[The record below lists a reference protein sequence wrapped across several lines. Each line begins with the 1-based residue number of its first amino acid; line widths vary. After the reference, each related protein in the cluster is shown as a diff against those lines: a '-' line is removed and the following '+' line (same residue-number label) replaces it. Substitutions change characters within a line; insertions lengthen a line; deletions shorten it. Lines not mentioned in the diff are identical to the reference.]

1 MMIPA
6 QTGIHVIFSCGV
18 SSYSDQAVIVS
29 FTDFYRKLKKF
40 YINLFENLF
49 ANLFLFENENRTR
62 TKKNLIFANKNRTR
76 TKNILNA
83 ANENRTRTKKI
94 SVFFH
99 PCWGCLSW
107 QKKFTRPSPFIY
119 VHVYLFSQWKV
130 EKRDIGPL
138 VFKGSGS
145 AWDFERK
152 NSSWPAT
159 FETLERRF
167 RGLKWACTDWLWQSS
182 ILMSHNLWVI
192 RMNHQVAPEFEL
204 FSFCWDCLFTGL
216 HNLQF

>member
-1 MMIPA
+1 MIPA

-29 FTDFYRKLKKF
+29 FTDFYRKLKKI
-40 YINLFENLF
+40 YINLFE
-49 ANLFLFENENRTR
+49 NLFLFENENRTR
-62 TKKNLIFANKNRTR
+62 TKKFLIFANKNRTR

-99 PCWGCLSW
+99 PC
-107 QKKFTRPSPFIY
+107 
-119 VHVYLFSQWKV
+119 
-130 EKRDIGPL
+130 
-138 VFKGSGS
+138 
-145 AWDFERK
+145 
-152 NSSWPAT
+152 
-159 FETLERRF
+159 
-167 RGLKWACTDWLWQSS
+167 S

-192 RMNHQVAPEFEL
+192 RMSHQVAPEFEL

>member
-29 FTDFYRKLKKF
+29 ITDFYRILKKN

-62 TKKNLIFANKNRTR
+62 TKKFLIFANKNRTR
-76 TKNILNA
+76 TKNISNA

-99 PCWGCLSW
+99 PWEEVCLESLDL
-107 QKKFTRPSPFIY
+107 KATFK
-119 VHVYLFSQWKV
+119 VY
-130 EKRDIGPL
+130 GPL
-138 VFKGSGS
+138 V
-145 AWDFERK
+145 
-152 NSSWPAT
+152 
-159 FETLERRF
+159 L
-167 RGLKWACTDWLWQSS
+167 
-182 ILMSHNLWVI
+182 
-192 RMNHQVAPEFEL
+192 
-204 FSFCWDCLFTGL
+204 
-216 HNLQF
+216 

>member
-1 MMIPA
+1 MSHIIQGPYIYRPKDRIFYVDIFLRNRTVQCIIPVLNRILSSDDRIFLAQDCIYTTRTVYFTKTVYFTFQDHMMIPA

-62 TKKNLIFANKNRTR
+62 TKKFLIFANKNRTR

-99 PCWGCLSW
+99 P
-107 QKKFTRPSPFIY
+107 
-119 VHVYLFSQWKV
+119 
-130 EKRDIGPL
+130 
-138 VFKGSGS
+138 
-145 AWDFERK
+145 
-152 NSSWPAT
+152 
-159 FETLERRF
+159 
-167 RGLKWACTDWLWQSS
+167 
-182 ILMSHNLWVI
+182 
-192 RMNHQVAPEFEL
+192 
-204 FSFCWDCLFTGL
+204 
-216 HNLQF
+216 

>member
-1 MMIPA
+1 MIPA

-49 ANLFLFENENRTR
+49 LFENENRTR
-62 TKKNLIFANKNRTR
+62 TKKILIFANKNRTR

-99 PCWGCLSW
+99 PWL
-107 QKKFTRPSPFIY
+107 T
-119 VHVYLFSQWKV
+119 
-130 EKRDIGPL
+130 
-138 VFKGSGS
+138 
-145 AWDFERK
+145 
-152 NSSWPAT
+152 NSSFFSKYDLSILVSVFSNFAG
-159 FETLERRF
+159 FDL
-167 RGLKWACTDWLWQSS
+167 RGL
-182 ILMSHNLWVI
+182 
-192 RMNHQVAPEFEL
+192 
-204 FSFCWDCLFTGL
+204 
-216 HNLQF
+216 

>member
-1 MMIPA
+1 MIPA

-62 TKKNLIFANKNRTR
+62 TKKFLIFANKNRTR

-99 PCWGCLSW
+99 P
-107 QKKFTRPSPFIY
+107 
-119 VHVYLFSQWKV
+119 
-130 EKRDIGPL
+130 
-138 VFKGSGS
+138 
-145 AWDFERK
+145 
-152 NSSWPAT
+152 
-159 FETLERRF
+159 
-167 RGLKWACTDWLWQSS
+167 
-182 ILMSHNLWVI
+182 
-192 RMNHQVAPEFEL
+192 
-204 FSFCWDCLFTGL
+204 
-216 HNLQF
+216 